1 MTKTTHFPEVY
12 QEWSSVVFPL
22 SFPYDESIAGYCMA
36 IVEIMTHFSPFSSLL
51 ISDLIDC

>member
-1 MTKTTHFPEVY
+1 MTKTTHFPGVY

-36 IVEIMTHFSPFSSLL
+36 IVEIMTHFSPFLSLL